1 MRQVL
6 KQWVDPFI
14 VALVATMVLGLVVPV
29 PAGAQRVVDAV
40 ADVAV
45 AVLFLVYGMRL
56 STTEV
61 WAGLKNVRLQ
71 GGILASTYVVFPLV
85 GLAVSWAV
93 TPLVGAPLAAGILF
107 LSLLPSTVQSSVAF
121 TSVARGNIAG
131 AICGATVSNVV
142 GMVVTPLLV
151 LWFMSSSGATG
162 GLSGLR
168 DVLVHLLAPFVVG
181 QLLQP
186 FVGRWIRAR
195 RWLTLSVDR
204 GTILIVVFGAVA
216 AATSAGVWAGI
227 SAWTIVALVGISA
240 LILVVMLAVTWWGGA
255 GLRLGVEDR
264 IALLMCGSKKSLAT
278 GLPMAAVLFPVAVAG
293 TVAVPVIVFH
303 QLQLIVCAVLARR
316 LATRPAGWAGG
327 AVGRPAASGPSGQSP
342 VEGGRTP
349 RPPWCVGSH
358 PPDGVTRPS
367 PRSAP
372 RRRTPRG
379 AAGRC

>member
-6 KQWVDPFI
+6 KQWVDPFV

-29 PAGAQRVVDAV
+29 PGDAQRVVDTV

-45 AVLFLVYGMRL
+45 AILFLVYGMRL

-61 WAGLKNVRLQ
+61 WSGLRNVRLQ
-71 GGILASTYVVFPLV
+71 GGILASTYVVFPVL
-85 GLAVSWAV
+85 GIAVSWAV
-93 TPLVGAPLAAGILF
+93 TPLVGVPLAAGILF

-131 AICGATVSNVV
+131 AVCGATVSNVV

-168 DVLVHLLAPFVVG
+168 DVLLHLLAPFVVG

-186 FVGRWIRAR
+186 FVGRWVRAR

-204 GTILIVVFGAVA
+204 GTILVVVFGAVA

-240 LILVVMLAVTWWGGA
+240 VMLAVMLAVTWWGGA
-255 GLRLGVEDR
+255 ALRLGTPDR
-264 IALLMCGSKKSLAT
+264 VALLMCGSKKSLAT

-303 QLQLIVCAVLARR
+303 QLQLVVCAVLARR
-316 LATRPAGWAGG
+316 LAL
-327 AVGRPAASGPSGQSP
+327 
-342 VEGGRTP
+342 RTEP
-349 RPPWCVGSH
+349 
-358 PPDGVTRPS
+358 
-367 PRSAP
+367 
-372 RRRTPRG
+372 
-379 AAGRC
+379 